1 MSDSVDATKPG
12 GAADDVPPTKPSLRV
27 LDAAYNGVTSREQ
40 DLAHGPSL
48 LGLGDGQADPRLDL
62 MWKTTEDDVSQETV
76 PSSLPFRLPRPGP
89 TEVTSSSEPSLSGP
103 SYTVPTQSVS
113 QASNS
118 HLDEVL
124 QSLIDQPMVNH
135 SFSWIPEFSW
145 QNHQLCFDGQPL
157 ELPATRDGQF
167 SRGDPDPEHEFSIS
181 QRSLPRIGGPSRGHD
196 EFQISAIAF
205 VDSDERW
212 DENNSPGNLEVASA
226 ICSVSSDI
234 SLSENAFRGEFIE
247 AGLPAQVEI
256 ALQETVNIIVETLV
270 DEYCRSYAPQKRS
283 LAAKRRQAYRSSS
296 SSTKSS
302 GASVTRKGAKPG
314 SRKGQTID
322 GDGGSEDEESSGN
335 RQSPSD
341 TDTSVERVLFWACP
355 FMKWDP
361 RQHRHSCIKKIRDIH
376 GLKKHIQEK
385 HFVNHCPKCFMTPQ
399 EDTKGIPPHP
409 CTEIHDLSPRPRAGL
424 ITMNMQTA
432 IKARPDTGLSQNEK
446 WERLFMII
454 FPQEPIP
461 SSPYLDHEMALA
473 LCVIDNLVCQ
483 PSVKG
488 RVRHRIQEHRLESL
502 LDSSWRRL
510 DELALERVVP
520 QFLDVLNANVIGMN
534 ARIASEE
541 ETVDQAQPIST
552 MEVDIPENSHTPDSR
567 GFGYDQE
574 ELAAIPPS
582 VLVEVDSTTTPIPE
596 LFDDQS
602 EIGVGEDLD
611 HLEAIEI
618 SGFSCSDV
626 AGIANFEEI
635 GSDPFSRP
643 GAGDLPWYGGQEMFE
658 AELDQMRGDQTLF
671 QGT

>member
-12 GAADDVPPTKPSLRV
+12 GAADDVPPTKPSLRA
-27 LDAAYNGVTSREQ
+27 LDAAYNGVISREQ

-48 LGLGDGQADPRLDL
+48 LGLGDGQADPRLDS

-89 TEVTSSSEPSLSGP
+89 TEVMSSSEPSLSGP
-103 SYTVPTQSVS
+103 SYTVPAQSVS

-118 HLDEVL
+118 HLEEVL

-145 QNHQLCFDGQPL
+145 QNYQLCFDGQPL

-167 SRGDPDPEHEFSIS
+167 SRSDPDPEHEFSIS
-181 QRSLPRIGGPSRGHD
+181 QRSLPRIGGPNRGHD

-212 DENNSPGNLEVASA
+212 DENSSPGNLEVASA

-256 ALQETVNIIVETLV
+256 ALQETVNSIVEILV

-283 LAAKRRQAYRSSS
+283 LAAKRKQADRSSS

-302 GASVTRKGAKPG
+302 RASVTRKCAKPG
-314 SRKGQTID
+314 SHKGQTID

-361 RQHRHSCIKKIRDIH
+361 REHRHSCIKKLRDIH

-385 HFVNHCPKCFMTPQ
+385 HFVNHCPKCFMTPP
-399 EDTKGIPPHP
+399 EDTTGIPPHP
-409 CTEIHDLSPRPRAGL
+409 CTEIYDLSPRPRAGL

-432 IKARPDTGLSQNEK
+432 IKARPNTRLSQNEK

-473 LCVIDNLVCQ
+473 LCEIDKLVCQ

-488 RVRHRIQEHRLESL
+488 RVLRRIQESQLESQ
-502 LDSSWRRL
+502 LDSLWRRL
-510 DELALERVVP
+510 DELVLERLVP
-520 QFLDVLNANVIGMN
+520 QILDVLNANVIGMN

-552 MEVDIPENSHTPDSR
+552 MEVDITENSHTPDSR

-574 ELAAIPPS
+574 ELTAIQPS

-611 HLEAIEI
+611 HLEAIKI

>member
-124 QSLIDQPMVNH
+124 QSLIDQPM
-135 SFSWIPEFSW
+135 
-145 QNHQLCFDGQPL
+145 LCFDGQPL

-385 HFVNHCPKCFMTPQ
+385 HFVNHCPKCFMTPP

-574 ELAAIPPS
+574 ELAAIQPS

-618 SGFSCSDV
+618 SGFPCSDV

-635 GSDPFSRP
+635 GSDPFSRL

-658 AELDQMRGDQTLF
+658 AELDQMRGDQTLSR
-671 QGT
+671 GLSL